1 MSILNFTMH
10 RIKPLDEVLQLL
22 NELTTELKQHRSE
35 IVNDEV
41 LAVQRETRIKIRKLV
56 AALDELFPNMQAVPQ
71 SQQS

>member
-1 MSILNFTMH
+1 MH

-22 NELTTELKQHRSE
+22 NELTAELKQHRSE

-56 AALDELFPNMQAVPQ
+56 AALDELFPNMQAIPQ